1 MVNKDKNV
9 ITWSYVRCS
18 TSHQDLST
26 QTQQLLD
33 YSRAYGF
40 TIHKHINDF
49 GISGSEFDRNGLK
62 EIKDGIINKS
72 FNQLIIY
79 SISRLGRSMIDTISL
94 LNELTDNGINVIS
107 LKENLDLSTP
117 SGKMISQIFS
127 VLAEYELN
135 NLRKLVSDNLQSKKR
150 NAIKY
155 TKSVLGFDFHN
166 KKMLVNEKEQKLI
179 RKMFKM
185 NESGKGYTE
194 ISNHLNKQGH
204 TIKNGNSFSRSY
216 VRNILQNKQK
226 ITDKNNQ
233 FFVHRTPNYL

>member
-1 MVNKDKNV
+1 MVKQNV

-18 TSHQDLST
+18 TSHQDLAT
-26 QTQQLLD
+26 QNQQLVD
-33 YSRAYGF
+33 YSKAFGF
-40 TIHKHINDF
+40 TIDKNINDF
-49 GISGSEFDRNGLK
+49 GISGSEFDRKGLN
-62 EIKDGIINKS
+62 EIKDGIVNKS
-72 FNQLIIY
+72 FSQLIIY
-79 SISRLGRSMIDTISL
+79 SISRLGRSMIETISL

-166 KKMLVNEKEQKLI
+166 KKMVVNEKEQKLI

-185 NESGKGYTE
+185 YESGSGYTE
-194 ISNHLNKQGH
+194 IANHLNKQGH
-204 TIKNGNSFSRSY
+204 TIKNGNHFSRSY

-226 ITDKNNQ
+226 ITDKNNK
-233 FFVHRTPNYL
+233 FFVSRTHNYL

>member
-1 MVNKDKNV
+1 MVKQNV

-18 TSHQDLST
+18 TSHQDLAT
-26 QTQQLLD
+26 QNQQLLD
-33 YSRAYGF
+33 YSKAFGF
-40 TIHKHINDF
+40 TIDKNINDF
-49 GISGSEFDRNGLK
+49 GISGSEFDRKGLN
-62 EIKDGIINKS
+62 EIKDGIVNKS
-72 FNQLIIY
+72 FSQLIIY
-79 SISRLGRSMIDTISL
+79 SISRLGRSMIETISL

-166 KKMLVNEKEQKLI
+166 KKMVVNEKEQKLI

-185 NESGKGYTE
+185 YESGFGYTE

-204 TIKNGNSFSRSY
+204 TIKNGNQFSRSY

-233 FFVHRTPNYL
+233 FFVSRTPNYL

>member
-1 MVNKDKNV
+1 MVKQNV

-18 TSHQDLST
+18 TSHQDLAT
-26 QTQQLLD
+26 QNQQLLD
-33 YSRAYGF
+33 YSKAFGF
-40 TIHKHINDF
+40 TIDKNINDF
-49 GISGSEFDRNGLK
+49 GISGSEFDRKGLN
-62 EIKDGIINKS
+62 EIKDGIVNKS
-72 FNQLIIY
+72 FSQLIIY
-79 SISRLGRSMIDTISL
+79 SISRLGRSMIETISL

-135 NLRKLVSDNLQSKKR
+135 NLRKLVSDNLQSKR
-150 NAIKY
+150 FHGIKY

-166 KKMLVNEKEQKLI
+166 KKMVVNEKEQKLI

-185 NESGKGYTE
+185 YESGSGYTE
-194 ISNHLNKQGH
+194 IANHLNKQGH
-204 TIKNGNSFSRSY
+204 TIKNGNQFSRSY

-233 FFVHRTPNYL
+233 FFVNRTPNYL